1 MAVKTMLL
9 VKSVRCLIAM
19 PSFFHVCV
27 MDHVRLSFVNIQ
39 LEKSLVQL
47 IMYESMIYIAY
58 RTGEV
63 GSQK

>member
-1 MAVKTMLL
+1 
-9 VKSVRCLIAM
+9 M